1 VTTTAEDVAM
11 QHDEFITAVQIRA
24 QLPSRAVAE
33 RITGVTLESLAERVP
48 ADLAEAVAER
58 LPYRT
63 ARYLRRHPK
72 VKRRFDRHGF
82 FAAVHERADG
92 PAPSAA
98 YGARVVLEQ
107 LAAVVADEA
116 AETPRGEAYT
126 ADDLIGRLYQAMPH
140 DLRHLVRH
148 RNHARQ

>member
-1 VTTTAEDVAM
+1 
-11 QHDEFITAVQIRA
+11 
-24 QLPSRAVAE
+24 
-33 RITGVTLESLAERVP
+33 
-48 ADLAEAVAER
+48 
-58 LPYRT
+58 
-63 ARYLRRHPK
+63 

-82 FAAVHERADG
+82 FAFVHERADG

-98 YGARVVLEQ
+98 YGARVVLEL

-116 AETPRGEAYT
+116 AETPTYT
-126 ADDLIGRLYQAMPH
+126 ADDLIGRLYQAMAH